1 MSNLISLKDYKV
13 KQYNEKHD
21 IKPLNIGFKKSPRNI
36 SEVEIT
42 FNIDIGRLILTEEEF
57 QAIIKTVNKK
67 MDWSCG

>member
-1 MSNLISLKDYKV
+1 MSNLISLKDYKE

-21 IKPLNIGFKKSPRNI
+21 IRPLSIGVKKCPRDI

-42 FNIDIGRLILTEEEF
+42 FSDDIGRLILTEEEF